1 MHCRYENT
9 LFITEFF
16 IIPNRYVIEI
26 KLISLNFVSFR
37 ILVSDFCKQVCKTS
51 ERGNA

>member
-9 LFITEFF
+9 LLV
-16 IIPNRYVIEI
+16 IIPNRYEIEI
-26 KLISLNFVSFR
+26 NLISLNFVSFR